1 MGILQIASQIELA
14 LKTYSHVEM
23 RGGEDKAENNSF
35 SSFITVL
42 RLVWK
47 ADLPLCRGCTRRGH

>member
-35 SSFITVL
+35 SGFITVL
-42 RLVWK
+42 
-47 ADLPLCRGCTRRGH
+47 